1 MRSAPVKLLAP
12 ISVLALALSACGGGS
27 GGGASGNVR
36 PDGPP
41 PPPPSNTPPPGTVPP
56 PPPGNTPPPPPGSG
70 IGATCTDP
78 SASNTGG
85 TLPCLYRY
93 TGQADNLLVPA
104 NIDAVQSAGFS
115 GAGVHIG
122 MYGAVSPSGYAPL
135 NGKQIMSRGP
145 ATGNTGNALAA
156 ILVGDA
162 SGTFKGGLAPGASLS
177 ASGFEFS
184 AADLNQT
191 LAEGARLIHL
201 GYGNGYNPNTLWSD
215 SNAWGAQLGGLITSN
230 ALLIQGTGDAGQFE
244 PDNLLHLPR
253 YDARYV
259 GHLIAATAVD
269 LDANGN
275 IISSVSANRCG
286 AAARWCLAA
295 PGTVRVPSI
304 DGTPN
309 PALDDNTAMLAQ
321 GSEVA
326 AAIITGTAAMVLEAY
341 PWMSASNVQ
350 QTLLT
355 TATDLGQRG
364 VDSTYGW
371 GLVNAAKAI
380 NGPSQFLKTQSSERF
395 IADIQSGESRPFYND
410 ISGDGGLWKRGSGS
424 LTLAG
429 NNTYRGDTFVDE
441 GTLRVTGTLRS
452 DVEVAPGA
460 TFATAGNGVWIDGDY
475 EAYSERE
482 WNREHRNQ
490 PRTGMATTAI
500 QLGAPLHVTED
511 AEIDGSRLLL
521 LPPADGYTVNA
532 TETLI
537 TTGEGIDGRFA
548 EVNTSQ
554 GFFWA
559 VQLNYTRFNLTANLT
574 RTSAQAQAMA
584 LGAPEKVING
594 AAMADALIGYTDNLV
609 ESGQSAGHE
618 SLLDA
623 TARLMSA
630 ANNETAALSLSS
642 LTGDVHG
649 AARHLGIQR
658 ALGDGERLSERLRS
672 LGTRA
677 EHGVWVQHDSG
688 HGHLARIGYGDAE
701 VRHSVF
707 GIGMDERFSETWTL
721 GFSTTRTRSNA
732 HLDTLGGRLTG
743 SGSQMAVYA
752 RTDLGR
758 KGYLSGLASHDRHL
772 IDTQRR
778 VLAGNTLASVIGQH
792 TDSTTLVRLES
803 GLRLGSGLT
812 PYLAAGSLSLRQG
825 GFTESGLLGLS
836 AAADTFSTTF
846 ADLGARFDRRFGQWS
861 FASTLSARRLF
872 GGDTGFNAAFTGAE
886 AARFSVNGQPL
897 ARTQVRFGNELN
909 YRTRYGWQYAL
920 SLGAEQG
927 GGSQRGNAWG
937 EARVEVGF

>member
-1 MRSAPVKLLAP
+1 MERP
-12 ISVLALALSACGGGS
+12 
-27 GGGASGNVR
+27 ASS
-36 PDGPP
+36 
-41 PPPPSNTPPPGTVPP
+41 PS
-56 PPPGNTPPPPPGSG
+56 
-70 IGATCTDP
+70 TDP
-78 SASNTGG
+78 AASNNGG
-85 TLPCLYRY
+85 TLPCVYRY

-104 NIDAVQSAGFS
+104 NVDVVQGAGFT
-115 GAGVHIG
+115 GAGVRIG
-122 MYGAVSPSGYAPL
+122 MYGAVSADGYAPL
-135 NGKQIMSRGP
+135 TGKQISSRGS
-145 ATGNTGNALAA
+145 AVGSEGNALAA
-156 ILVGDA
+156 MLVGNA
-162 SGTFKGGLAPGASLS
+162 TGTFKGGLAPGASLS
-177 ASGFEFS
+177 ASGFAFS
-184 AADLNQT
+184 GADLNQT

-201 GYGNGYNPNTLWSD
+201 GRGNGYNPNTLWSD
-215 SNAWGAQLGGLITSN
+215 SSAWGAQLGGLISYN
-230 ALLIQGTGDAGQFE
+230 ALLVQATGDAGQFE

-253 YDARYV
+253 YDARYA

-275 IISSVSANRCG
+275 IIPSSTANRCG
-286 AAARWCLAA
+286 SAARWCLAA
-295 PGTVRVPSI
+295 PGTVRVPTL
-304 DGTPN
+304 DGQ
-309 PALDDNTAMLAQ
+309 PAPDDPTAMLAQ
-321 GSEVA
+321 GTEVA
-326 AAIITGTAAMVLEAY
+326 AAVVTGAAAMVLEAY

-371 GLVNAAKAI
+371 GLVNAARAV
-380 NGPSQFLKTQSSERF
+380 NGPAQFVKTKSSKGF

-410 ISGDGGLWKRGSGS
+410 ISGEGGLWKRGAGS

-460 TFATAGNGVWIDGDY
+460 VFATGGNGVWIDGDY
-475 EAYSERE
+475 EAYSEWE
-482 WNREHRNQ
+482 WNRENRNQ

-521 LPPADGYTVNA
+521 LPPAEGYTVSA

-537 TTGEGIDGRFA
+537 TTREGIDGRFA
-548 EVNTSQ
+548 EVNATQ

-584 LGAPEKVING
+584 LGAPEQVIAG
-594 AAMADALIGYTDNLV
+594 AAMADTLVGYTDHLV
-609 ESGQSAGHE
+609 ESGQTAGHE
-618 SLLDA
+618 ALIDGVA
-623 TARLMSA
+623 KLMSA
-630 ANNETAALSLSS
+630 ASNETAALSLSS

-677 EHGVWVQHDSG
+677 EHGIWVQHDSG
-688 HGHLARIGYGDAE
+688 HGHLTRMGYGDAE

-707 GIGMDERFSETWTL
+707 GIGMDERFGETWTL
-721 GFSTTRTRSNA
+721 GFSATRTRSNA
-732 HLDTLGGRLTG
+732 HLDTFGGRLTG
-743 SGSQMAVYA
+743 SGNQMAVYA
-752 RTDLGR
+752 RSDLGP
-758 KGYLSGLASHDRHL
+758 KGYLSGLVSHDRHL

-778 VLAGNTLASVIGQH
+778 VLAGNTLGSVIGQH
-792 TDSTTLVRLES
+792 ADSTTLVRLES
-803 GLRLGSGLT
+803 GLRLSSGLT
-812 PYLAAGSLSLRQG
+812 PYLAAGSLNLRQG

-836 AAADTFSTTF
+836 AAANTFSATF
-846 ADLGARFDRRFGQWS
+846 ADLGARFDRRFGQWT

-872 GGDTGFNAAFTGAE
+872 GGETGFNAAFTGAE
-886 AARFSVNGQPL
+886 AAGFTVNGQPL
-897 ARTQVRFGNELN
+897 ARTRVRFGNDLS
-909 YRTRYGWQYAL
+909 YRTRRGWEY
-920 SLGAEQG
+920 SLGLGTEQG
-927 GGSQRGNAWG
+927 RGQRGNAWG
-937 EARVEVGF
+937 EASLEVGF